1 MEFVDLHSGK
11 SKFVPR
17 TLPEKVWNNLL
28 RKRYKKFNNT
38 FENRIL
44 KSYRVKLGHAIKLC
58 DQVKR
63 ERERERERRWK
74 ISAQTLS
81 CSKTSGTLKWC
92 RSKTAFY
99 NPFLAFLLTTTADF
113 FFQLLLLWTNH
124 FCLFYHFLNNI

>member
-63 ERERERERRWK
+63 EREREREREMLK
-74 ISAQTLS
+74 NL
-81 CSKTSGTLKWC
+81 CSNVELFKNGTLK
-92 RSKTAFY
+92 
-99 NPFLAFLLTTTADF
+99 
-113 FFQLLLLWTNH
+113 
-124 FCLFYHFLNNI
+124 